1 MPLFQFLLQNRL
13 SNQGVGCGT
22 VEKNSCCN
30 FGEHLTI
37 DGYGGDPEKL
47 NSRELVYRVLYEL
60 PEALEMHKLADPQ
73 VYLAPDTQGKDP
85 GGWSGFVIVAESH
98 ISIHTFPAR
107 KFLSA
112 DVYSCK
118 CGLNLPF
125 IENYFKE
132 KFGLQETE
140 TNFIKR
146 GTKYPVCN
154 IC

>member
-1 MPLFQFLLQNRL
+1 MADKDLF
-13 SNQGVGCGT
+13 
-22 VEKNSCCN
+22 CN
-30 FGEHLTI
+30 FGEHLTL
-37 DGYGGDPEKL
+37 DCYGGDPEKL
-47 NSRELVYRVLYEL
+47 NDRDIVQRILDEL
-60 PEALEMHKLADPQ
+60 PNILGMNKLAEPQ
-73 VYLAPDTQGKDP
+73 VYFAPDTFGKDP
-85 GGWSGFVIVAESH
+85 GGWSGFVVVAESH

-118 CGLNLPF
+118 SGMECLA

-132 KFGLQETE
+132 KFGIQEIE